1 MGTPWQSSSCK
12 FSKIFRI
19 PLRNFVRCLILV
31 ASQHV
36 PYGYTTSIR
45 RRPSFNKFLRH
56 FHVLFQY
63 NFDGQKTHVVSQTFV
78 GIISLVEKSTL
89 LPRTFFDVI
98 SLVEK
103 SSLLT
108 LTFSD
113 VILMVE
119 KSTLFARTFYDKISM
134 SKNSTLQAN
143 KNIRR
148 GFPLLVT
155 LKSCLLQYY
164 SS

>member
-1 MGTPWQSSSCK
+1 MTELFLQIFQNLPNTFEKFCK
-12 FSKIFRI
+12 EFNFSGVTTCT
-19 PLRNFVRCLILV
+19 LRVHYV
-31 ASQHV
+31 V
-36 PYGYTTSIR
+36 R

-89 LPRTFFDVI
+89 LPRTFFDVM

-103 SSLLT
+103 STLLT